1 MRPLEPEGREMPA
14 IERFVGP
21 DEEILWAARPHAA
34 ALARPLALASLAVL
48 LGAAAVLAS
57 FGSDLTGAPIAALVA
72 AAITA
77 VAVVRAGRAVFR
89 WDRTLMAVTPVQVV
103 MLAGGVRLQAE
114 SVPLRSVS
122 RLGVRQG
129 PLQRILGYGTLLL
142 GDGRSRRAVK
152 FVPRPAEVS
161 RLITRVRVAL

>member
-1 MRPLEPEGREMPA
+1 MPA

-21 DEEILWAARPHAA
+21 DEPILWAARPHAA
-34 ALARPLALASLAVL
+34 AIARPLALAVVAVL
-48 LGAAAVLAS
+48 LGSAAVIAS

-77 VAVVRAGRAVFR
+77 VAVVRAARAVFR

-103 MLAGGVRLQAE
+103 LLAGGLQLKAE
-114 SVPLRSVS
+114 TLPLRALS
-122 RLGVRQG
+122 RLGVRQS
-129 PLQRILGYGTLLL
+129 PMQRVLGYGTLLL
-142 GDGRSRRAVK
+142 GDGRSRRAVD
-152 FVPRPAEVS
+152 FVPKPAEVS

>member
-1 MRPLEPEGREMPA
+1 MDPEGREMPA

-34 ALARPLALASLAVL
+34 ALARPLAVASLAVL

-57 FGSDLTGAPIAALVA
+57 WSSDLTGAPIAALIA
-72 AAITA
+72 AGITA

-103 MLAGGVRLQAE
+103 MLAGGVRMRAE
-114 SVPLRSVS
+114 SMPLRSVS

-129 PLQRILGYGTLLL
+129 PLQRIFGYGTLLL
-142 GDGRSRRAVK
+142 GDGRSRRSVD
-152 FVPRPAEVS
+152 FVPKPTEVS